1 MDENLFMYF
10 DEVDI
15 GFQLREKSLLAF
27 VDPRVAIKHKG
38 APEQYGAREGYFM
51 QWLFLFDLGTT
62 AGLRTQVAQLTGRP
76 DAERLNRLAST
87 AFFAQLVL
95 ALCVLVAGAAVS
107 TLFPSLLGVRPDLHE
122 EATAVVALL
131 ALGASLSL
139 GARTFSVLLTAHQQ
153 IHIDNLI
160 QLAMLVVR
168 AALIVLL
175 LAAGWKL
182 YALAVAG
189 LIVII
194 MGALLAVVRCRVTLP
209 GLAIRFDWASWDTLR
224 SGIGNHALWFGVLNL
239 AAFVV
244 YNMDRAV
251 AARVVSFESVTTW
264 TLTGQ
269 VYSLAAVSGI
279 KWVSGG
285 IARSG

>member
-209 GLAIRFDWASWDTLR
+209 GLAIRFDWASWDTRAAASETMLCG
-224 SGIGNHALWFGVLNL
+224 SVCSILPPLSSITWIAPSLHASCRL
-239 AAFVV
+239 
-244 YNMDRAV
+244 
-251 AARVVSFESVTTW
+251 S
-264 TLTGQ
+264 Q
-269 VYSLAAVSGI
+269 
-279 KWVSGG
+279 
-285 IARSG
+285 